1 MKKIIIVISIFILFL
16 LLVIFLP
23 NIYVIQSTKN
33 KIDIDDDIKDIDCIV
48 VLGAGVW
55 KNKPSPVLKDRLDKA
70 VELYMNGVSNKII
83 VSGDHGKN
91 DYDEVNIMKQYLIEN
106 DIPSNNIFMDHAG
119 FSTYDTIYRM
129 KEIFDVNKMIIVSQE
144 YHLYRALYISK
155 KIGIKAYGISALK
168 INYSGQTK
176 RELREILA
184 RDKDF
189 FKCFFK
195 PKPKFLGDKISLND
209 SGDITND
216 KK

>member
-1 MKKIIIVISIFILFL
+1 MKKIIIFISIIILL
-16 LLVIFLP
+16 MLGVLILP
-23 NIYVIQSTKN
+23 NIYVKKSTKN
-33 KIDIDDDIKDIDCIV
+33 RIDIYEDIKDIDCIV

-55 KNKPSPVLKDRLDKA
+55 GDKPSPVLKDRLDKA
-70 VELYMNGVSNKII
+70 IELYMNGVSNKII

-106 DIPSNNIFMDHAG
+106 NIPSTNIFMDHAG

-129 KEIFDVNKMIIVSQE
+129 KEIFDVEKMVIISQE

-155 KIGIKAYGISALK
+155 ELGIDAYGISALK
-168 INYSGQTK
+168 IKYSGQTK
-176 RELREILA
+176 RELREVLA

-189 FKCFFK
+189 FKCIFK
-195 PKPKFLGDKISLND
+195 PKPKYLGDKISLNE

-216 KK
+216 K

>member
-209 SGDITND
+209 NGDITND